1 MRLPSSIKNKKI
13 EVKTNFNLNTDDFNI
28 QIRFLVKDKIAKT

>member
-1 MRLPSSIKNKKI
+1 MRLPSSIKIIGKKL

-28 QIRFLVKDKIAKT
+28 QIRF

>member
-1 MRLPSSIKNKKI
+1 MRLPSSIKIIGKN

-28 QIRFLVKDKIAKT
+28 QIRF